1 MKGSNWRCL
10 AALISAFCG
19 LVPAVG
25 QEAAWSATFHDK
37 ERQATS
43 AVFAVADGRHL
54 VAVAL
59 SGTDAA
65 GGRLKLAGRE
75 LPADVF
81 VDPVSRLVLF
91 RIAGAPAAALPL
103 LAAAPA
109 AGGTEF
115 RHGVAGRGVITG
127 WRKQIGDKIL
137 PLFLLT
143 VEYAGVPP
151 PPGTALVNEAG
162 AVMAVAHE
170 STGPQAGY
178 ALPVEVVRHVLESVQ
193 ASGRVAKGWL
203 GLRLQPAAAAPRVT
217 GVDAGSPS
225 ARAGVRAG
233 DLLLQVDSRRLGEYA
248 DAVNAFYFLRPG
260 TPALL
265 RIQRD
270 GEQLTLSVTPAER
283 ARR

>member
-1 MKGSNWRCL
+1 
-10 AALISAFCG
+10 
-19 LVPAVG
+19 VPASG
-25 QEAAWSATFHDK
+25 YEAVWTATFHDK
-37 ERQATS
+37 ERQAKS

-54 VAVAL
+54 VAVAS
-59 SGTDAA
+59 SGMDAA
-65 GGRLKLAGRE
+65 GGQLKLSGRV
-75 LPADVF
+75 LPAEVF
-81 VDPVSRLVLF
+81 VDPVSRLVVF
-91 RIAGAPAAALPL
+91 RIAGAPAQALPL
-103 LAAAPA
+103 LAAAPGA
-109 AGGTEF
+109 AGMEF
-115 RHGVAGRGVITG
+115 RHGAAGRGTITG
-127 WRKQIGDKIL
+127 WCKRIGDKIL

-143 VEYAGVPP
+143 VEYAGEAP

-170 STGPQAGY
+170 TTGPKAGY
-178 ALPVEVVRHVLESVQ
+178 ALPVEVVRHVLEGVQ
-193 ASGRVAKGWL
+193 GSGRVTKGWI
-203 GLRLQPAAAAPRVT
+203 GIRLQPAAAAPRVT

-265 RIQRD
+265 RIQRG

-283 ARR
+283 VGQ